1 MKYRVV
7 SVLKDNRPRFLIIS
21 DIEEIEILPSKYLKH
36 LDQINASPNTV
47 KSAAFALSYYYNY
60 LQEQTIG
67 LDEITLLS
75 YSEQNKHFIDF
86 LYWVKSGK
94 HTEHNTQ
101 TSNKTCN
108 MYLGAVFR
116 YYQFLALEDVLPM
129 LKVLRV
135 KKVSYFD
142 SMGVNHQN
150 AVNLVACVL
159 MRKYSLLADGY
170 SPYEQRPVVISTSSI
185 ALQKAILTEYIPFLS
200 RILQENGTIQAP
212 LKAVI
217 RKGKEHFVCDERL
230 AQRIVAIKEKNKN
243 ALQKEAL
250 LSLREHYDMD
260 EVSGLSGFDRRMVSV
275 PKFCSKECPKKGSC
289 RYQQYLE
296 HSRDDEMFIQ
306 ICNHNYLLADG
317 YHRLQ
322 DYRPLL
328 KDYRALIVDEAH
340 KLPDAAKQMFGKS
353 LCYDDI
359 QEICFYLGK
368 EYQGPEIR
376 KLSGTI
382 RMVLDVIGENHR
394 TRYGLKEEFH
404 MTEEYAMYLYE
415 GIQTMNK
422 IIEKLEKK
430 IPKWIRN
437 KLEETRSVLECFFH
451 QDQKYVLHLKQDQEH
466 RIILCASSRRIPQYL
481 DQMLWSRGMGAI
493 LTSGTLKTGQGFAHI
508 RKMIGLQKVQRVREY
523 VADSPFEYQRNCLLY
538 LPKDLKRCRRG
549 SQEETEMIADH
560 IHSLICSTYGH
571 TLVLFTSYHL
581 MGNVYQMLRDEI
593 PFPMI
598 EVWRHSPEEITR
610 FKQTDNAVLFA
621 AGSCWEGVDFPGDM
635 VSSLIIVKLPFA
647 VPDPISEAQKKEYD
661 CLKDYIQAVVV
672 PDMQK
677 KLRQGFGRALR
688 TETDTCVVSILDER
702 AGEEGRYHEEVM
714 CALPKCKMTK
724 DIKDVQRFIRNRKGV
739 EYYL

>member
-1 MKYRVV
+1 MYYRKEYLTRAHREIDTIFR
-7 SVLKDNRPRFLIIS
+7 VLFPEHGMAVREEQILLCHEMLDNLLGRNI
-21 DIEEIEILPSKYLKH
+21 
-36 LDQINASPNTV
+36 
-47 KSAAFALSYYYNY
+47 ALCDAGVG
-60 LQEQTIG
+60 IG
-67 LDEITLLS
+67 
-75 YSEQNKHFIDF
+75 
-86 LYWVKSGK
+86 
-94 HTEHNTQ
+94 
-101 TSNKTCN
+101 KT
-108 MYLGAVFR
+108 YA
-116 YYQFLALEDVLPM
+116 Y
-129 LKVLRV
+129 
-135 KKVSYFD
+135 
-142 SMGVNHQN
+142 
-150 AVNLVACVL
+150 LVACVL

-212 LKAVI
+212 IKAVI

-275 PKFCSKECPKKGSC
+275 PKFCSKECLKKGSC

-359 QEICFYLGK
+359 REICFYLGK

-404 MTEEYAMYLYE
+404 MTEECAMYLYE

-422 IIEKLEKK
+422 IIEKIEKK

-451 QDQKYVLHLKQDQEH
+451 QDKKYVLHLKQDHDH

-481 DQMLWSRGMGAI
+481 DQMLWGRGMGAI
-493 LTSGTLKTGQGFAHI
+493 LTSGTLKTGQGFSHI
-508 RKMIGLQKVQRVREY
+508 RKMTGLQGVRRVREY
-523 VADSPFEYQRNCLLY
+523 VADSPFEYQKNCLLY
-538 LPKDLKRCRRG
+538 LPKNLKTCRRE
-549 SQEETEMIADH
+549 SQEEAEMIAGH
-560 IHSLICSTYGH
+560 IPFKPEYYLKKTYPEHHDRTVEEKVYMEILHKLYAFPLVPRLIFLHLWCTGLRISEVC
-571 TLVLFTSYHL
+571 TLKGDAYYWDGEDAWLK
-581 MGNVYQMLRDEI
+581 VYQIKMKADKMI
-593 PFPMI
+593 PIPLVMYRIMRKYI
-598 EVWRHSPEEITR
+598 EREHIRP
-610 FKQTDNAVLFA
+610 
-621 AGSCWEGVDFPGDM
+621 
-635 VSSLIIVKLPFA
+635 
-647 VPDPISEAQKKEYD
+647 
-661 CLKDYIQAVVV
+661 KDYIFKGKDGGAYRGTTF
-672 PDMQK
+672 
-677 KLRQGFGRALR
+677 RQEFQQYCDKNGIADGSYIFKTHDYRHTLA
-688 TETDTCVVSILDER
+688 TQFYDEDVSIQTIRDYL
-702 AGEEGRYHEEVM
+702 GHFSEE
-714 CALPKCKMTK
+714 MTK
-724 DIKDVQRFIRNRKGV
+724 QYVDFMPKRIEKASDTYFKKPENDLASTIKAKKRGERK
-739 EYYL
+739 